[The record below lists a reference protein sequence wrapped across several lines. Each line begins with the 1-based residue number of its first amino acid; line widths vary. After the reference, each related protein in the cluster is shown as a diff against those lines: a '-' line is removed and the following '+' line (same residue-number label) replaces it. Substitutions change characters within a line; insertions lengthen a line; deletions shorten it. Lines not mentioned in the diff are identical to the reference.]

1 MSNYKKFSKELYDEN
16 DKLAKN
22 TACDFLISKG
32 FILEIPLDE
41 QKEIYKKGDFYIKLK
56 NSNVLVEVERKK
68 VWKKSGEWE
77 GWSTID
83 IPYRKKDSKSN
94 IFIMVNNSCDTI
106 ATIKTEK
113 ILESKVQTKD
123 TKYTTDEKF
132 FNVNLDNFYF
142 YYKVKDK
149 WKRIRN

>member
-16 DKLAKN
+16 DKLAKDV
-22 TACDFLISKG
+22 ACDFLISRG
-32 FILEIPLDE
+32 FILETPLSE
-41 QKEIYKKGDFYIKLK
+41 QKEIYKKGDFYIKLNK
-56 NSNVLVEVERKK
+56 SIILVEVERKK

-77 GWSTID
+77 GWNTID

-94 IFIMVNNSCDTI
+94 IFIMVNNNCDTI
-106 ATIKTEK
+106 AMIKTEK

-142 YYKVKDK
+142 YYKVNNK
-149 WKRIRN
+149 WKRIRK